1 MGAGW
6 ASPDSRSLLRIDCL
20 SEGKQGHEFWGTS
33 LAGKFAFGRGG
44 LFFKKKGWGRDF
56 GGDQP
61 FQSPFGGGCQDARTN
76 RLRDGEVSR
85 TVAKMFGDTGETAN
99 AGFWL
104 EYLQEQ
110 GVKTVK
116 RTKEVMER
124 ALAFTLV
131 ELLVVIS
138 ILGLLAGLSIPA
150 ITKAQASAR
159 TSASMSNL
167 KQIHVL
173 MQNYLAENNGIH
185 PKPVYWSGENSG
197 V

>member
-1 MGAGW
+1 
-6 ASPDSRSLLRIDCL
+6 
-20 SEGKQGHEFWGTS
+20 
-33 LAGKFAFGRGG
+33 
-44 LFFKKKGWGRDF
+44 
-56 GGDQP
+56 
-61 FQSPFGGGCQDARTN
+61 
-76 RLRDGEVSR
+76 
-85 TVAKMFGDTGETAN
+85 
-99 AGFWL
+99 
-104 EYLQEQ
+104 
-110 GVKTVK
+110 
-116 RTKEVMER
+116 MER